1 LKVGVEM
8 AAAKSTAV
16 KIKVKHSGR
25 YPLPAYATSGSAAMD
40 LHAEISRS
48 QHIIQGESELIP
60 TGLWL
65 SIPKGYCAKIFSRS
79 GLANKKGLG
88 VASGVGVIDS
98 DYRGQ
103 VYVSLMNFSDV
114 TRYIEPGDRIAQI
127 MVEKI
132 ETIAWQPVDELDET
146 DRGIGGFGS
155 SGDKTIT

>member
-1 LKVGVEM
+1 M

-88 VASGVGVIDS
+88 VSSGVGVIDS

-114 TRYIEPGDRIAQI
+114 TRYIEPGERIAQI

-132 ETIAWQPVDELDET
+132 ETIAWQSVDKLDET

-155 SGDKTIT
+155 SGEKTAP

>member
-1 LKVGVEM
+1 M
-8 AAAKSTAV
+8 AAVKSTAV

-88 VASGVGVIDS
+88 VSSGVGVIDS

-114 TRYIEPGDRIAQI
+114 TRYIEPGERIAQI

-132 ETIAWQPVDELDET
+132 ETIAWQSVDELDET

-155 SGDKTIT
+155 SGEKTAP

>member
-1 LKVGVEM
+1 M

-114 TRYIEPGDRIAQI
+114 TRYIEPGERIAQI

-155 SGDKTIT
+155 SGEKTAP

>member
-1 LKVGVEM
+1 
-8 AAAKSTAV
+8 
-16 KIKVKHSGR
+16 
-25 YPLPAYATSGSAAMD
+25 MD

-88 VASGVGVIDS
+88 VSSGVGVIDS

-114 TRYIEPGDRIAQI
+114 TRYIEPGERIAQI

-132 ETIAWQPVDELDET
+132 ETIAWQSVDKLDET

-155 SGDKTIT
+155 SGEKTAP

>member
-1 LKVGVEM
+1 M
-8 AAAKSTAV
+8 AAAKSTSV

-88 VASGVGVIDS
+88 VSSGVGVIDS

-114 TRYIEPGDRIAQI
+114 TRYIEPGERIAQI

-155 SGDKTIT
+155 SGDKTAP

>member
-1 LKVGVEM
+1 M

-65 SIPKGYCAKIFSRS
+65 STAKGYCAKIFSRS

>member
-1 LKVGVEM
+1 M
-8 AAAKSTAV
+8 AAVKSTAV

>member
-1 LKVGVEM
+1 M
-8 AAAKSTAV
+8 AAVKSTAV

-88 VASGVGVIDS
+88 VSSGVGVVDS

-114 TRYIEPGDRIAQI
+114 TRYIEPGERIAQI

-132 ETIAWQPVDELDET
+132 ETIAWQSVDELDET

-155 SGDKTIT
+155 SGDKTAP

>member
-1 LKVGVEM
+1 M

-88 VASGVGVIDS
+88 VSSGVGVIDS

-114 TRYIEPGDRIAQI
+114 TRYIEPGERIAQI

-132 ETIAWQPVDELDET
+132 ETIAWQSVDELDET

-155 SGDKTIT
+155 SGEKTAP

>member
-1 LKVGVEM
+1 M

>member
-1 LKVGVEM
+1 
-8 AAAKSTAV
+8 
-16 KIKVKHSGR
+16 
-25 YPLPAYATSGSAAMD
+25 MD
-40 LHAEISRS
+40 LHPEISRS

-88 VASGVGVIDS
+88 VSSGVGVIDS

-114 TRYIEPGDRIAQI
+114 TRYIEPGERIAQI

-132 ETIAWQPVDELDET
+132 ETIAWQSVDKLDET

-155 SGDKTIT
+155 SGEKTAP

>member
-1 LKVGVEM
+1 M

-25 YPLPAYATSGSAAMD
+25 YPLPAYATDGSAAMY

-88 VASGVGVIDS
+88 VSSGVGVVDS

-155 SGDKTIT
+155 SGDKTTS

>member
-1 LKVGVEM
+1 M

-16 KIKVKHSGR
+16 KINVKHSGR

-40 LHAEISRS
+40 LHDEISRS

-88 VASGVGVIDS
+88 VSSGVGVIDS

>member
-1 LKVGVEM
+1 M

-25 YPLPAYATSGSAAMD
+25 YPLPAYATDGSAAMD
-40 LHAEISRS
+40 LNAEISRS

-88 VASGVGVIDS
+88 VSSGVGVVDS

-155 SGDKTIT
+155 SGDKTTS

>member
-1 LKVGVEM
+1 M

-25 YPLPAYATSGSAAMD
+25 YPLPAYATDGSEAMD

-88 VASGVGVIDS
+88 VSSGVGVIDS

-114 TRYIEPGDRIAQI
+114 TRYIEPGERIAQI

-132 ETIAWQPVDELDET
+132 ETIAWQSVDELDET

-155 SGDKTIT
+155 SGEKTAP

>member
-1 LKVGVEM
+1 M

-40 LHAEISRS
+40 LHAEISRA

-88 VASGVGVIDS
+88 VSSGVGVIDS

-114 TRYIEPGDRIAQI
+114 TRYIEPGERIAQI

-132 ETIAWQPVDELDET
+132 ETIAWQSVDELDET

-155 SGDKTIT
+155 SGEKTAP

>member
-1 LKVGVEM
+1 M
-8 AAAKSTAV
+8 SAAKSTSV

-25 YPLPAYATSGSAAMD
+25 YPLPAYATDGSAAMD

-88 VASGVGVIDS
+88 VSSGVGVIDS

-114 TRYIEPGDRIAQI
+114 TRYIEPGERIAQI

-132 ETIAWQPVDELDET
+132 ETIAWQSVDKLDET

-155 SGDKTIT
+155 SGEKTTA

>member
-1 LKVGVEM
+1 M
-8 AAAKSTAV
+8 AAAKSTSV

-25 YPLPAYATSGSAAMD
+25 YPLPAYATDGSAAMD

-88 VASGVGVIDS
+88 VSSGVGVIDS

-114 TRYIEPGDRIAQI
+114 TRYIEPGERIAQI

-132 ETIAWQPVDELDET
+132 ETIAWQSVDKLDET

-155 SGDKTIT
+155 SGEKTTA